1 MENFW
6 DYSVWGF
13 INLLAVLMGSMLLAN
28 ILKRRIPLLQASL
41 IPTSVLGGGLLL
53 IVVGIWRL
61 ITGED
66 LFETPFFGGNGTAT
80 LELITYHML
89 ALGFIASAF
98 KTSDGK
104 LTKERTVE
112 IFNTGVTTV
121 STYLLQGV
129 VGLGI
134 TMVYA
139 LLFTDFFP
147 AAGIFIAFAGKFFVR
162 RSRIAQ

>member
-13 INLLAVLMGSMLLAN
+13 INLLAVLLGSLLLAN
-28 ILKRRIPLLQASL
+28 VLKRHIPWLQASL

-53 IVVGIWRL
+53 VAVGIWRT

-98 KTSDGK
+98 KTSEGK

-121 STYLLQGV
+121 STYLLQAV
-129 VGLGI
+129 VGFAI
-134 TMVYA
+134 TLISSCVMK
-139 LLFTDFFP
+139 DFFP
-147 AAGIFIAFAGKFFVR
+147 AAGVLLPYGVGQR
-162 RSRIAQ
+162 TG

>member
-13 INLLAVLMGSMLLAN
+13 INLLAVLLGSLLLAN
-28 ILKRRIPLLQASL
+28 VLKRHIPWLQASL

-53 IVVGIWRL
+53 VAVGIWRT

-98 KTSDGK
+98 KTSEGK
-104 LTKERTVE
+104 LTK
-112 IFNTGVTTV
+112 
-121 STYLLQGV
+121 
-129 VGLGI
+129 
-134 TMVYA
+134 
-139 LLFTDFFP
+139 
-147 AAGIFIAFAGKFFVR
+147 
-162 RSRIAQ
+162 